1 MHTDVYVCMLVYV
14 CICMHVY
21 VCMYMYVYVCM
32 YMYVYVCVYVCV
44 YMYVCMYACMCMSVY
59 AYVYMYVCIIYWGI
73 VRGKCPP
80 QNERGIVRG
89 KLSGRIVLHS
99 RPVRPLLNFRGNRK
113 WAFPVLF
120 SKQKLI
126 CSHPPLLLFHVR
138 GGRQEPFISATK

>member
-1 MHTDVYVCMLVYV
+1 MYACICMYMYA

-21 VCMYMYVYVCM
+21 VCICMYV
-32 YMYVYVCVYVCV
+32 
-44 YMYVCMYACMCMSVY
+44 
-59 AYVYMYVCIIYWGI
+59 YVCIIYWGI